1 VAPFILERLHDIIF
15 QLHSARTSV
24 QLYHCQPASLSLTV
38 HFGSPYVEKF
48 TTQVLSL
55 HKESNFPHIQ
65 TVMFYARLLVC
76 CTMNAPSEKRRRHLA
91 VKLVRAVVPPWKKL
105 QMAHR
110 WPVCISG
117 YVPNAGMLCMLICNQ
132 IRTGKINERATQ
144 DGWPFSYCPQH

>member
-24 QLYHCQPASLSLTV
+24 QLPLPTRILESCSPFWL
-38 HFGSPYVEKF
+38 PYVEKF

-55 HKESNFPHIQ
+55 YKESNFPHIQ